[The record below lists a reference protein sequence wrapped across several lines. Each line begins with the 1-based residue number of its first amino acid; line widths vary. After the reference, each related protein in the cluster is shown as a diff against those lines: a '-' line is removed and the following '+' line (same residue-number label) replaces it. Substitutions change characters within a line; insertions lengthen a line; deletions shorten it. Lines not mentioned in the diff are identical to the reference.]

1 MVRSVT
7 LFHIPPGSQ
16 PHRGQ
21 TATIPVKNPKPRKEE
36 QYGGCRFVPIGSINV
51 LGKDVRITGEI
62 RRREPLTIEGEVGGT
77 IAVAGHLLTI
87 APSGN
92 VCASVEAKKID
103 MLGSLHGNVEGADKL
118 YIRHGAQ
125 FVGDIHGRSIVNEDG
140 LISGKV
146 ELSASPA
153 ALPDHSRIDAC
164 QLAGR
169 VRKLVTRGLVIPLH
183 RNEQYSMQDACL
195 YPSRRRLDM
204 CVRRGNQVRFPVRR
218 DICRGDCC

>member
-1 MVRSVT
+1 MFRSVT

-77 IAVAGHLLTI
+77 IDVAGHLLTI
-87 APSGN
+87 APNGN
-92 VCASVEAKKID
+92 VGASVEAKKID
-103 MLGSLHGNVEGADKL
+103 ILGSLHGNVEGADKL

-140 LISGKV
+140 FHLRESGT
-146 ELSASPA
+146 
-153 ALPDHSRIDAC
+153 
-164 QLAGR
+164 
-169 VRKLVTRGLVIPLH
+169 VRQSGGVTRPL
-183 RNEQYSMQDACL
+183 QD
-195 YPSRRRLDM
+195 RRVSTGGTSSKIRHP
-204 CVRRGNQVRFPVRR
+204 RP
-218 DICRGDCC
+218 GDPASSE